1 MWKRPQVARA
11 VKRKPTAAEAAAER
25 VRGER
30 KAVDAFVWQFVRSL
44 AHQTILATLAKRGAG
59 VADPK
64 ELAEALGMKQ
74 SAVKKVLDDWRLRG
88 FMKKIVTYPYYYSPT
103 DKEKVA
109 VDLFLKMWA
118 KPEEHKRLMAMIL
131 EIEGA

>member
-1 MWKRPQVARA
+1 MWKRPQVARQ
-11 VKRKPTAAEAAAER
+11 VKRKPTAAEVAADR

-30 KAVDAFVWQFVRSL
+30 KAVDTFVWQFVRSL
-44 AHQTILATLAKRGAG
+44 AHQVILAALAKRGAG

-64 ELAEALGMKQ
+64 MAEALGMKQ

-88 FMKKIVTYPYYYSPT
+88 FLKKIVTYPYYYAPT
-103 DKEKVA
+103 DKEKAA
-109 VDLFLKMWA
+109 VDLFLKTWA
-118 KPEEHKRLMAMIL
+118 KPKEHKRLMAMIL